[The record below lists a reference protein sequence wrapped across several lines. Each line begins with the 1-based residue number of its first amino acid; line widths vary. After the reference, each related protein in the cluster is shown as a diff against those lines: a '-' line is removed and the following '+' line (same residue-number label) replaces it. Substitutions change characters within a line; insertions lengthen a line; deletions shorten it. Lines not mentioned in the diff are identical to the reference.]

1 MLRSVKLKPLALAT
15 SLILGLAACSESTSS
30 SQGTNFDGGTTTPV
44 VDNGGS
50 TTSFDESAL
59 LANLVDNVMTPTFVA
74 FKEQAEKNSTT
85 LAAYCDV
92 EKSVAAGDSAEQ
104 ARLDALA
111 TAQSSW
117 RITTALWQQAELMQI
132 GPLAANEGELR
143 NLIYSWPAKSA
154 CGVDQDTAYY
164 EDGVINLDQSRPYDI
179 KNRTATRRGLV
190 SLEHL
195 LFSSELDHSCT
206 IANDALADWNSR
218 PDGERRVARCE
229 FALEVANDLV
239 DNSKVL
245 LEKWQGET
253 GYAVELKKAGEP
265 DNSFESAHAA
275 VNVITNAMF
284 YADKQLKDQKLAI
297 PLGYFSNSCG
307 LEACPQDVESPI
319 AANSLANMK
328 ANLAAFEKL
337 FTGNGTEAENTTGF
351 DDFLDFED
359 GSDIKEAML
368 KGIQDSNAA
377 IDAIDGNLQQ
387 ALVNEKEKV
396 EHTHAKVKDI
406 TDQFKHDFINK
417 LALELPKTSAG
428 DND

>member
-30 SQGTNFDGGTTTPV
+30 SQGTNFDGGTTPV

-85 LAAYCDV
+85 LAAYCDI

-104 ARLDALA
+104 ARIDALA

-143 NLIYSWPAKSA
+143 NLIYSWPAKST
-154 CGVDQDTAYY
+154 CGVDQDTAYF

-179 KNRTATRRGLV
+179 KSRTATRRGLV

-195 LFSSELDHSCT
+195 LFSSELDHSCS

-245 LEKWQGET
+245 LERWQGET

-265 DNSFESAHAA
+265 DNSFDSAHAA

-284 YADKQLKDQKLAI
+284 YADKQLKDYKLAI

-307 LEACPQDVESPI
+307 LVSCAEDVESPVS
-319 AANSLANMK
+319 ANSLANMK

-337 FTGNGTEAENTTGF
+337 FTGNGSEAENTTGF
-351 DDFLDFED
+351 DDFLDFES

-377 IDAIDGNLQQ
+377 IDAINGNLQQ

-406 TDQFKHDFINK
+406 TDHLKHDFINK